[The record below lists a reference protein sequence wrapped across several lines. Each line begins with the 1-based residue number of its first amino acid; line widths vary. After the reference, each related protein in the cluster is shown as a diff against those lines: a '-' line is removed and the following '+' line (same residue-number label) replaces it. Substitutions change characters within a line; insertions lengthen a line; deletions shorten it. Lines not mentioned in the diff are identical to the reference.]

1 MQLFEALNDDRYLN
15 DQHCRRDQV
24 ADKEPGASL
33 ICVGSIKRVIQ
44 SRELGH
50 DEHYNSGNAQII
62 DYLKSLE
69 SLVIIRIFIK
79 IYEIGIK
86 SIQDSDIQEK
96 DRKITYPDD
105 PVTGLGRIASVS
117 VRKAVGD
124 HDEHRADLYC
134 QKGYTPLLREG
145 SHQQNKDGNN
155 AAHCTQDHHDVFL
168 MRLQKSDQ
176 SICQT
181 KCLL

>member
-1 MQLFEALNDDRYLN
+1 MYLSL
-15 DQHCRRDQV
+15 
-24 ADKEPGASL
+24 AS
-33 ICVGSIKRVIQ
+33 
-44 SRELGH
+44 
-50 DEHYNSGNAQII
+50 
-62 DYLKSLE
+62 
-69 SLVIIRIFIK
+69 
-79 IYEIGIK
+79 
-86 SIQDSDIQEK
+86 
-96 DRKITYPDD
+96 
-105 PVTGLGRIASVS
+105 IASVS
-117 VRKAVGD
+117 VRKAIGD

-181 KCLL
+181 KCLLLNQKDLINNLIGKLSTSIDNWSSAIRTEM